1 MISNLLSRPFSFRSR
16 CEISLTIVCTLWS
29 VYLST
34 QKAVSLPRE
43 SCVKYNWF
51 PALITKM
58 SSGNKLQLACIGWS
72 GVGWGGGRIGRLKP
86 HTPLFSVQAYWKFLL
101 CRYYNSWI
109 ENAEEQEE
117 NKSLPGQNVAQSS
130 VLTEDSL
137 LKLNKIEAPSMRGAG
152 DNVEESWWQ
161 GEEEANTKGSDW
173 SSSGSQESFRSPPN
187 TSSKSHSISFFSSKS
202 ESSEGIVFNTNID
215 ESVLQFGDL
224 LDTEVR
230 VMNFYRI
237 HMQLFLKTAKV
248 FYLV

>member
-51 PALITKM
+51 PDLITKM
-58 SSGNKLQLACIGWS
+58 SSGNKLQLACMGWS
-72 GVGWGGGRIGRLKP
+72 VEGGGGGRIGRLK
-86 HTPLFSVQAYWKFLL
+86 HHIPLFTVQAYWKFLF

-117 NKSLPGQNVAQSS
+117 NKSLTGQNVAQSS
-130 VLTEDSL
+130 VSTEDSL

-224 LDTEVR
+224 LDTEV
-230 VMNFYRI
+230 MNFCMI
-237 HMQLFLKTAKV
+237 HM
-248 FYLV
+248 

>member
-1 MISNLLSRPFSFRSR
+1 M
-16 CEISLTIVCTLWS
+16 CVC
-29 VYLST
+29 V
-34 QKAVSLPRE
+34 A
-43 SCVKYNWF
+43 
-51 PALITKM
+51 
-58 SSGNKLQLACIGWS
+58 G
-72 GVGWGGGRIGRLKP
+72 GGGRIGRLK
-86 HTPLFSVQAYWKFLL
+86 HHIPLFTVQAYWKFLL

-117 NKSLPGQNVAQSS
+117 NNSLTGQNVAQSS
-130 VLTEDSL
+130 VSTEDSL

-161 GEEEANTKGSDW
+161 GEEEANTNGSDW

-224 LDTEVR
+224 LDTEV
-230 VMNFYRI
+230 MNYCMI

-248 FYLV
+248 FYFV